1 MREYVWLERKPLEH
15 LWKRCVFASFGIC
28 AVFEVEKEN
37 HLALEVILHFR
48 SCRCFHMSFE
58 MFQLN
63 AKFDHVCMSAGS
75 RVDIQ
80 RFDL

>member
-1 MREYVWLERKPLEH
+1 MFLHPLG
-15 LWKRCVFASFGIC
+15 FAQCSRLK
-28 AVFEVEKEN
+28 KEN

>member
-15 LWKRCVFASFGIC
+15 LWKRCVF

-58 MFQLN
+58 MFQPN
-63 AKFDHVCMSAGS
+63 ANLIMFACLLAQGL
-75 RVDIQ
+75 I
-80 RFDL
+80 F

>member
-1 MREYVWLERKPLEH
+1 MREYVWLARKPLEH
-15 LWKRCVFASFGIC
+15 LWKRCVF

-63 AKFDHVCMSAGS
+63 ANLIMFACLLAQGL
-75 RVDIQ
+75 I
-80 RFDL
+80 F

>member
-1 MREYVWLERKPLEH
+1 MREYVWLGRKPLEH
-15 LWKRCVFASFGIC
+15 LWKRCVF

-75 RVDIQ
+75 RVDIL
-80 RFDL
+80 RLDL

>member
-15 LWKRCVFASFGIC
+15 LWKRCVF

-58 MFQLN
+58 MFQQN
-63 AKFDHVCMSAGS
+63 ANLIMFACLLAQGL
-75 RVDIQ
+75 I
-80 RFDL
+80 F

>member
-15 LWKRCVFASFGIC
+15 LWKRCVFA
-28 AVFEVEKEN
+28 VFEVGKEN

-63 AKFDHVCMSAGS
+63 ANLIMFACLLAQGL
-75 RVDIQ
+75 I
-80 RFDL
+80 F

>member
-15 LWKRCVFASFGIC
+15 LWKRCVF

-63 AKFDHVCMSAGS
+63 ANLIMFACLLAQGL
-75 RVDIQ
+75 I
-80 RFDL
+80 F